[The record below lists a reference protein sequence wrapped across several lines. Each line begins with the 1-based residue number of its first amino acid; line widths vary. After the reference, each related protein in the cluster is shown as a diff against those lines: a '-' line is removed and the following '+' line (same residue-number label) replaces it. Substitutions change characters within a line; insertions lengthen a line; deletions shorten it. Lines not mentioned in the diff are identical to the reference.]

1 MVDMSRLEIQTFLQ
15 NQLLGHL
22 GMATPDGRP
31 YVIPMPFCYL
41 NDCIYI
47 RLPKTGRKGAIIA
60 ENQHVCF
67 EVDYCSPQM
76 DDYASVI
83 IDGVIKPVTD
93 LAEKGSVRD
102 ATTEKYMRLR
112 GQYRPGHKRQTPLED
127 LPTMRIS
134 PASIAGRTIDH
145 TAGHEQRWSHQTV
158 SAVGNQP

>member
-1 MVDMSRLEIQTFLQ
+1 MEDMSRLEIHTFLQ
-15 NQLLGHL
+15 NQLLGRL
-22 GMATPDGRP
+22 AMAAPDGRP

-41 NDCIYI
+41 NNCIYI
-47 RLPKTGRKGAIIA
+47 RLPMTGRKGAILA

-83 IDGVIKPVTD
+83 IDGVIELVTD

-112 GQYRPGHKRQTPLED
+112 GQYRPGHQRQTPLED

-134 PASIAGRTIDH
+134 PTLISGRRISESATH
-145 TAGHEQRWSHQTV
+145 KQRWPHGTV
-158 SAVGNQP
+158 STGDNQR